1 MMPLTLMQ
9 VGDNAQISRIS
20 GSDDTRRFL
29 QNLGFVS
36 QAAVELVNKLNGNVI
51 VNIKDSRI
59 AINEEMARH
68 ILAIDGDSAYKR
80 RIMDMGITKGTD
92 LFIRKVA
99 PLGDPVEITVR
110 GYELSVR
117 KGDAACVSVKTVKE

>member
-36 QAAVELVNKLNGNVI
+36 QVAVELVNKLNGNVI

-68 ILAIDGDSAYKR
+68 IIVNL
-80 RIMDMGITKGTD
+80 
-92 LFIRKVA
+92 
-99 PLGDPVEITVR
+99 
-110 GYELSVR
+110 
-117 KGDAACVSVKTVKE
+117 

>member
-1 MMPLTLMQ
+1 MPLTLMQ

-20 GSDDTRRFL
+20 GSDDTRRLL

-68 ILAIDGDSAYKR
+68 IIVNL
-80 RIMDMGITKGTD
+80 
-92 LFIRKVA
+92 
-99 PLGDPVEITVR
+99 
-110 GYELSVR
+110 
-117 KGDAACVSVKTVKE
+117 

>member
-1 MMPLTLMQ
+1 MPLTLMQ

-29 QNLGFVS
+29 QNLGLVS

-68 ILAIDGDSAYKR
+68 IIVNL
-80 RIMDMGITKGTD
+80 
-92 LFIRKVA
+92 
-99 PLGDPVEITVR
+99 
-110 GYELSVR
+110 
-117 KGDAACVSVKTVKE
+117 

>member
-1 MMPLTLMQ
+1 MPLTLMQ

-36 QAAVELVNKLNGNVI
+36 QVAVELVNKLNGNVI

-68 ILAIDGDSAYKR
+68 IIVNL
-80 RIMDMGITKGTD
+80 
-92 LFIRKVA
+92 
-99 PLGDPVEITVR
+99 
-110 GYELSVR
+110 
-117 KGDAACVSVKTVKE
+117 